1 MWEGL
6 EDGCGLLSRASG
18 VPIYHLG
25 IHRFHNWPSRQ
36 RPSHCRTAATTA
48 TSQRTTRA
56 AKAAQIFVTAHHRS
70 RRGQRKRWSKTAAA
84 GTKRGTRSMTA
95 DRRICWERRR
105 PRRGLGAGVVSAGAT
120 AAAAA
125 NPTVRLRQKRGN
137 DSGGATS
144 AATATTPQRITIIV
158 HRGGGGRGGGW
169 WQCPL
174 IGPHCG
180 GTNPRTGGQSRGCG
194 RHMVARRAIRA
205 TGPAGSRTR
214 AISATAAG
222 IRNLLVD
229 GGEVASG
236 SGPTASG
243 WGGSRLRH
251 APVGGAALSIT
262 VRTCQQKKFISKNEI
277 SVACNSKYCNGKPKT
292 VGRHRQK
299 TITYV
304 NKPPIPT

>member
-1 MWEGL
+1 MAA
-6 EDGCGLLSRASG
+6 GCFLVLAAFLSITWVSTG
-18 VPIYHLG
+18 FTTG
-25 IHRFHNWPSRQ
+25 
-36 RPSHCRTAATTA
+36 RPANGRVTAARRPLLLRPNGLPELPRLLRSSSLLTTA
-48 TSQRTTRA
+48 PA
-56 AKAAQIFVTAHHRS
+56 EG
-70 RRGQRKRWSKTAAA
+70 RGN
-84 GTKRGTRSMTA
+84 GG
-95 DRRICWERRR
+95 RR
-105 PRRGLGAGVVSAGAT
+105 PPPRERRRGLGAGVVSAGAT

-243 WGGSRLRH
+243 
-251 APVGGAALSIT
+251 
-262 VRTCQQKKFISKNEI
+262 
-277 SVACNSKYCNGKPKT
+277 
-292 VGRHRQK
+292 
-299 TITYV
+299 
-304 NKPPIPT
+304 